1 MPTFD
6 VVCASRIDESTAEE
20 NNRFTTYRRTTFHFC
35 SVECEREFISNPTAY
50 VYPYSGRGATGRSVS
65 RAKIGMPAVAD
76 VNRKQK
82 VRAPA
87 E

>member
-20 NNRFTTYRRTTFHFC
+20 NNRCTTYRRTTFHFC

-50 VYPYSGRGATGRSVS
+50 VYPYSGRGATGRSIS
-65 RAKIGMPAVAD
+65 RERTRMPAVVGAD
-76 VNRKQK
+76 RKQT
-82 VRAPA
+82 VRAG
-87 E
+87 